1 MRFLVK
7 PLPISVD
14 AGSAARS
21 ARSDGA
27 RHFRKTQFLRL
38 TAVAFAAW
46 LVSLPLTIATGS
58 LGAVLGALLVPFLL
72 DRFYQTGRLAHFR
85 LSAAIAVALLLALV
99 GLMVASVLRNGSEL
113 SELLSANPL
122 AADNP
127 LALYSVGEFIAGFAL
142 AAALCGSLH
151 LLSQRGG
158 AGRLC
163 ELVFIA
169 CAIVFTL
176 TAHRNGMIDRPFVLG
191 DFALIRGYD
200 PAYLLMGIGTVSL
213 LVLTAI
219 NMQETNKVRAVYH
232 LATLIAVC
240 LLLTVFVSRFGLPTP
255 ELTNDLGLT
264 GQQGNGSQEDNP
276 FQDSTNDPKDKAA
289 PVAVVVFHDD
299 YEPVDGSYYF
309 RESAYSQFNG
319 QRIDYATRADMDTD
333 LLTGFDRPI
342 DSRDS
347 NTEQGL
353 DYATSPLSEAPRMA
367 VRTTIGTLVPHRSPF
382 GLDTPTAFKR
392 IPNPNATRFDNA
404 YEAISHVP
412 LFEFD
417 ILLGRKTGNEAWSAD
432 VAAEYLTLPD
442 DDRYAELAASLTA
455 QLKPEFAQDDFARA
469 WTIKQY
475 LDENGIYSL
484 KNAHAAEPDPAAA
497 FLFGDLTGYCV
508 HFAFSAVY
516 LYRSLGIPARVG
528 VGYSVPASNR
538 AGGSSLLIQAIH
550 GHAWPEVY
558 FEDVGWVIIDPA
570 PQQTLVDMTTDPQ
583 DNLQQLLGD
592 MLRNESSFEQ
602 FVDAQRESA
611 FDPIALLRQL
621 GRYLTI
627 AAAFIVMLGYLAKIQ
642 RRFAPRFGAGKN
654 RSLTGYRATLDR
666 LADVGLRRE
675 FGESREAF
683 AARCSSYAPGLAKL
697 THAHLAATL
706 GNTNS
711 TSNLHQSRTKTN
723 DHPKLSAFDWDSLER
738 SICSELKTNF
748 PLWRRLVGALH
759 PFSWSTTR

>member
-1 MRFLVK
+1 MAKLF
-7 PLPISVD
+7 PLSAS
-14 AGSAARS
+14 AGSAEQAAWGDDARS
-21 ARSDGA
+21 Y
-27 RHFRKTQFLRL
+27 RKIQLLRL
-38 TAVAFAAW
+38 AAVAFAAW
-46 LVSLPLTIATGS
+46 LVSLPITIASGS
-58 LGAVLGALLVPFLL
+58 TGAVFGALFVPFLL
-72 DRFYQTGRLAHFR
+72 DKFYQTGRLAQFR
-85 LSAAIAVALLLALV
+85 LSAAITVALLLASV
-99 GLMVASVLRNGSEL
+99 GLLIATVLRNGSEL
-113 SELLSANPL
+113 SELLSASAL
-122 AADNP
+122 TADNP

-142 AAALCGSLH
+142 AAAVCGSLH

-163 ELVFIA
+163 ELTFIA

-176 TAHRNGMIDRPFVLG
+176 TAHRNGMIDRPFMLG

-219 NMQETNKVRAVYH
+219 NLQEANKVRAVYH
-232 LATLIAVC
+232 LATLAAVC
-240 LLLTVFVSRFGLPTP
+240 LLLIVFVSRFGLPTP
-255 ELTNDLGLT
+255 ELTNNLGLT
-264 GQQGNGSQEDNP
+264 GQQGNGGQEDNP

-319 QRIDYATRADMDTD
+319 QRLDYATRADMDTD
-333 LLTGFDRPI
+333 LLKGFDRST

-347 NTEQGL
+347 NTEQSL
-353 DYATSPLSEAPRMA
+353 DYAISPLPDAPRRA

-417 ILLGRKTGNEAWSAD
+417 VLLGRKTGNKAWSDD
-432 VAAEYLTLPD
+432 VAAQYLTLPD
-442 DDRYAELAASLTA
+442 DKRYAELAASITA
-455 QLKPEFAQDDFARA
+455 PLKPEFAQDDFARA
-469 WTIKQY
+469 WTIKRY

-484 KNAHAAEPDPAAA
+484 KNAHAAEPDPAAS

-583 DNLQQLLGD
+583 DNLQQLLGE
-592 MLRNESSFEQ
+592 MLRNDSSFEQ
-602 FVDAQRESA
+602 FMNAQREST
-611 FDPIALLRQL
+611 FDPLASLRQI
-621 GRYLTI
+621 GRYLAI
-627 AAAFIVMLGYLAKIQ
+627 VAALIVMFGYLAKIQ
-642 RRFAPRFGAGKN
+642 RRFAPRFGAGTR

-683 AARCSSYAPGLAKL
+683 AARCASYTPGLTEL
-697 THAHLAATL
+697 TSAHLAATL
-706 GNTNS
+706 GAKDSTTN
-711 TSNLHQSRTKTN
+711 LYQSRTKKSGDT
-723 DHPKLSAFDWDSLER
+723 KLSALDWDSLER
-738 SICSELKTNF
+738 SVRSELQTNF
-748 PLWRRLVGALH
+748 PLWRRLLGALH